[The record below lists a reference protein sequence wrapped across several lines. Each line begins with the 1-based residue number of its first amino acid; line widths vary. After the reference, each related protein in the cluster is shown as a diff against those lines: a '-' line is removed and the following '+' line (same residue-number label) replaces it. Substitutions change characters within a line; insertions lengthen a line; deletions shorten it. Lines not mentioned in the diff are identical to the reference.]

1 MHVILCGQ
9 KVKATHESISRGI
22 DMQNLECG
30 DDRTLGRKIIMFAA
44 MQRNVKDIA
53 TDRSSSYI
61 KLQQH
66 NSTCIFL

>member
-53 TDRSSSYI
+53 TR
-61 KLQQH
+61 
-66 NSTCIFL
+66 